1 MKKILLILLAFMSL
15 PCLADKKTPIE
26 KAKEK
31 TEELQKN
38 LTLTPEQNKKVY
50 EINLK
55 AYESIDA
62 YEAKKPSKK
71 LKKKQKDIV
80 GDLKKAEYKKIFTA
94 AQFKKYKE
102 LKKAEKE
109 KEKAEKKELEKL
121 KTGKK

>member
-1 MKKILLILLAFMSL
+1 MKRIFVILLAFASFQ
-15 PCLADKKTPIE
+15 CLADKKTPVE

-38 LTLTPEQNKKVY
+38 LALTPEQNKKVY

-55 AYESIDA
+55 AYTSIDE

-80 GDLKKAEYKKIFTA
+80 SDLKKAEYKKIFTA
-94 AQFKKYKE
+94 AQYKRYE
-102 LKKAEKE
+102 ALKQAEKE

-121 KTGKK
+121 KAGKK